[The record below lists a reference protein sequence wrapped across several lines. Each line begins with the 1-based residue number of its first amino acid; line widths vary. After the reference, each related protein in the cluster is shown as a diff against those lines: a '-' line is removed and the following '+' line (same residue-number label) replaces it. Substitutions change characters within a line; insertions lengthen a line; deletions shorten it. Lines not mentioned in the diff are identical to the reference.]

1 MKCTNCGN
9 ELMPGKK
16 FCTACGTPASVQ
28 NCEQK
33 AMPMAMRCSNC
44 GNELLPGKKFCTACG
59 TPAPV
64 QESAEKPIP
73 AMRCANCGNE
83 LLPGKKFCTSC
94 GTPVTQD
101 AMETG
106 EKGVFSR
113 IGAGIASVATGG
125 SFTQGYAQQRDK
137 ENEYKTL
144 LNMAEFAIK
153 NARAEMKKL
162 KKEHEAEIS
171 YTDEADVVTL
181 IENLEKALDD
191 KKAEHGDKNSKIK
204 KCITELENKM
214 SNLRVKVGGG
224 NNTQQGAAQ
233 SADNNNAQQATGNAD
248 QAANV
253 APTSRGYSLNE
264 FNEDE
269 LNVVR
274 NKAIWGMQPGQIA
287 RRITEREL
295 DAVDGLN
302 GFIIQEGCQ
311 AMIFVNG
318 DLVANMDAGAYNV
331 PQRSE
336 QLMKQQF
343 DQLYAE
349 MEKQD
354 KEKRAAAEANKKPQ
368 SVAERGGLVGIA
380 GNFLRRGWEFVFGA
394 TPAKKAQT
402 NRENEERLLKLKSEV
417 EKALKK
423 KNPEPVMSIILVSK
437 RNISLSFGGV
447 DTGNGIEYQPY
458 TIPVGLFDVQMG
470 VMLQLKV
477 NDIRAFATNYL
488 ADRNTSTANDFF
500 RVLNVTIENCLRQN
514 LRNVDYQRE
523 GLEQVMVENLKMQIT
538 NIINQQLHGI
548 ECAQVLQITDSSADF
563 ERFRGVERELYCT
576 EKELDYLQRTGE
588 FRNRLAVETNKQ
600 TIQQATNDEDLR
612 YALQQ
617 INKDQMLHD
626 DELEQFVLLLNAQK
640 RIREAKSDEDER
652 QAYIDLKKSGL
663 IKDEELEILQ
673 DALAQNKMQRES
685 VTEIM
690 RIQNMQSVYDA
701 RMKAEWAL
709 SDMKQDH
716 EWERE
721 DLARRRNWGIEDEER
736 ERLWEIE
743 DQKLQR
749 GMNQDMMRAQHEN
762 QIIDVELETARKV
775 DDYKFENRNRED
787 DYQFNKE
794 ERQQD
799 AEFNRAQRQRDADW
813 QQREREAQMRREDE
827 QTAYDRRRQE
837 KLDDAELRERSED
850 REQRNAM
857 EMMRA
862 MQQGNL
868 EQLKEQ
874 NRSAESIHSMSTQAQ
889 MNKDNV
895 EATMS
900 AEALMAKQAAQ
911 LGNEGQVALAN
922 ALGSGKE
929 TEGLKQSKEEQ
940 AKLYQQMIQMMQNQN
955 NQQQQQNLQQQEFM
969 LKMAQMQQQGMM
981 GIAGAN
987 MANQQAMF
995 NQQQQFQQQRLD
1007 DVQAMK
1013 NEYRDNAMHQQ
1024 NRMDSS
1030 MQQSLD
1036 YTTRAHQ
1043 TDSQSFAQ
1051 AMGGVPVGFQ
1061 QMPQQQMMQQQ
1072 MMQQQMPQQQ
1082 MMQQPAQ
1089 KVEQTGKQCP
1099 NCGEMIDANAG
1110 FCAECGYRF

>member
-1 MKCTNCGN
+1 MKCANCGN

-16 FCTACGTPASVQ
+16 FCTSCGTPVPTQ
-28 NCEQK
+28 ECEPK
-33 AMPMAMRCSNC
+33 AKPMTMRCSNC

-59 TPAPV
+59 APAPV
-64 QESAEKPIP
+64 QENAQKAMPT
-73 AMRCANCGNE
+73 MRCANCGNE
-83 LLPGKKFCTSC
+83 LMPGKKFCTAC
-94 GTPVTQD
+94 GTPVPQD
-101 AMETG
+101 AMENS
-106 EKGVFSR
+106 EKGLFSR
-113 IGAGIASVATGG
+113 IGAGIASAATGG

-144 LNMAEFAIK
+144 LNMAELAIK
-153 NARAEMKKL
+153 NANAEMKKL
-162 KKEHEAEIS
+162 KKEHNDEIS
-171 YTDEADVVTL
+171 YSDETEVNSL
-181 IENLEKALDD
+181 IENLQKALDD

-214 SNLRVKVGGG
+214 SSLRIKVGGG
-224 NNTQQGAAQ
+224 NNAQGQ
-233 SADNNNAQQATGNAD
+233 PADNNNAQQPTGNT
-248 QAANV
+248 

-264 FNEDE
+264 YNQDE

-295 DAVDGLN
+295 NSVDGLN

-311 AMIFVNG
+311 AMVFVNG
-318 DLVANMDAGAYNV
+318 DLVANMEAGAYNV
-331 PQRSE
+331 PQRNE

-354 KEKRAAAEANKKPQ
+354 KEKRAAVEANKKHQ

-402 NRENEERLLKLKSEV
+402 NRENEERMLKLKAEV

-470 VMLQLKV
+470 VMLQLKIT
-477 NDIRAFATNYL
+477 DIRTFATNYL
-488 ADRNTSTANDFF
+488 ADRNTSTTNDFF

-523 GLEQVMVENLKMQIT
+523 GLAPVMIENLKMQIT

-548 ECAQVLQITDSSADF
+548 ECVQVLQITDSSADF

-588 FRNRLAVETNKQ
+588 FRNRLAIETNKQ
-600 TIQQATNDEDLR
+600 TIQQATNDEELR

-626 DELEQFVLLLNAQK
+626 DELEQFVLFLNAQK

-673 DALAQNKMQRES
+673 DALAQNKIQRES
-685 VTEIM
+685 ITEIM
-690 RIQNMQSVYDA
+690 RIQNIQSVYDA
-701 RMKAEWAL
+701 RLKAEWAL

-827 QTAYDRRRQE
+827 QTAYDRARQE
-837 KLDDAELRERSED
+837 KFDDADLRERSED

-868 EQLKEQ
+868 EQLREQ
-874 NRSAESIHSMSTQAQ
+874 NRSAENLHSMNAQVQ

-911 LGNEGQVALAN
+911 LGGEGQVALAN

-929 TEGLKQSKEEQ
+929 NEALKESKAEQ
-940 AKLYQQMIQMMQNQN
+940 AALYQEMMKMMQNQN

-981 GIAGAN
+981 GIAGARID
-987 MANQQAMF
+987 NQQAMF

-1024 NRMDSS
+1024 NRMDSN
-1030 MQQSLD
+1030 QQQALD
-1036 YTTRAHQ
+1036 FTTRAHQ

-1051 AMGGVPVGFQ
+1051 AMGGIPAGFQ
-1061 QMPQQQMMQQQ
+1061 QMQQQQAMQ
-1072 MMQQQMPQQQ
+1072 QQQMPQQQ
-1082 MMQQPAQ
+1082 LVQQYAPKSEA
-1089 KVEQTGKQCP
+1089 TKQCP
-1099 NCGEMIDANAG
+1099 VCGEILDANAG
-1110 FCAECGYRF
+1110 FCAECGHRF

>member
-1 MKCTNCGN
+1 MKCANCGN

-16 FCTACGTPASVQ
+16 FCTLCGTPVPTQ
-28 NCEQK
+28 ECEPK
-33 AMPMAMRCSNC
+33 AKPMTMRCSNC

-59 TPAPV
+59 APAPV
-64 QESAEKPIP
+64 QENAQKAMPT
-73 AMRCANCGNE
+73 MRCANCGNE
-83 LLPGKKFCTSC
+83 LMPGKKFCTAC
-94 GTPVTQD
+94 GTPVPQD
-101 AMETG
+101 AMENS
-106 EKGVFSR
+106 EKGLFSR
-113 IGAGIASVATGG
+113 IGAGIASAATGG

-144 LNMAEFAIK
+144 LNMAELAIK
-153 NARAEMKKL
+153 NANAEMKKL
-162 KKEHEAEIS
+162 KKEHNDEIS
-171 YTDEADVVTL
+171 YSDETEVNSL
-181 IENLEKALDD
+181 IENLQKALDD

-214 SNLRVKVGGG
+214 SSLRIKVGGG
-224 NNTQQGAAQ
+224 NNAQGQ
-233 SADNNNAQQATGNAD
+233 PADNNNAQQPTGNT
-248 QAANV
+248 

-264 FNEDE
+264 YNQDE

-295 DAVDGLN
+295 DSVDGLN

-311 AMIFVNG
+311 AMVFVNG
-318 DLVANMDAGAYNV
+318 DLVANMEAGAYNV
-331 PQRSE
+331 PQRNE

-354 KEKRAAAEANKKPQ
+354 KEKRAAVEANKKHQ

-402 NRENEERLLKLKSEV
+402 NRENEERMLKLKAEV

-470 VMLQLKV
+470 VMLQLKIT
-477 NDIRAFATNYL
+477 DIRTFATNYL
-488 ADRNTSTANDFF
+488 ADRNTSTTNDFF

-523 GLEQVMVENLKMQIT
+523 GLAPVMIENLKMQIT

-588 FRNRLAVETNKQ
+588 FRNRLAIETNKQ
-600 TIQQATNDEDLR
+600 TIQQATNDEELR

-626 DELEQFVLLLNAQK
+626 DELEQFVLFLNAQK

-673 DALAQNKMQRES
+673 DALAQNKIQRES
-685 VTEIM
+685 ITEIM
-690 RIQNMQSVYDA
+690 RIQNIQSVYDA
-701 RMKAEWAL
+701 RLKAEWAL

-721 DLARRRNWGIEDEER
+721 DLARRRNWGIEDEQR

-827 QTAYDRRRQE
+827 QTAYDRARQE
-837 KLDDAELRERSED
+837 KFDEADLRERSED

-868 EQLKEQ
+868 EQLREQ
-874 NRSAESIHSMSTQAQ
+874 NRSAENLHSMNAQVQ

-911 LGNEGQVALAN
+911 LGGEGQVALAN

-929 TEGLKQSKEEQ
+929 NEALKESKAEQ
-940 AKLYQQMIQMMQNQN
+940 AALYQQMMQMMQNQN

-1024 NRMDSS
+1024 NRMDSN
-1030 MQQSLD
+1030 QQQALD
-1036 YTTRAHQ
+1036 FTTRAHQ

-1051 AMGGVPVGFQ
+1051 AMGGIPAGFQ
-1061 QMPQQQMMQQQ
+1061 QMQQQQAMQ
-1072 MMQQQMPQQQ
+1072 QQQMPQQQ
-1082 MMQQPAQ
+1082 PVQQYAPKSEA
-1089 KVEQTGKQCP
+1089 TKQCP
-1099 NCGEMIDANAG
+1099 ACGEILDANAG
-1110 FCAECGYRF
+1110 FCAECGHRF